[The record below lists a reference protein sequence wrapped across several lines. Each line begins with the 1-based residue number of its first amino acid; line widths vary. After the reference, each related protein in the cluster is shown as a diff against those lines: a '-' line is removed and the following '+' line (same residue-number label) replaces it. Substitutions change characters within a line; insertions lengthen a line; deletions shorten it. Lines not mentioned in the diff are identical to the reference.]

1 MAGSSWFAR
10 RPVARLTR
18 TTATLIGF
26 AAILSWGLLALLTI
40 GAAPVPPLQ
49 MNAVCFAIG
58 GGIGLIWTAAGAGF
72 GVLRAVPWRVYAFGT
87 LGLFGANLLYF
98 AAMGLAPMAET
109 GLIGYLWPL
118 FIVLLSGLLPG
129 ERLGALHITGALI
142 GFAGVALIV
151 LRGGASLPL
160 GALPGFGLAFAF
172 ALSWAAYSVGSR
184 HLGRQPT
191 EAVTVYF
198 LAGAVLSLVAH
209 LAFETTAWPDHAL
222 GWVSLVLLGIGPTGL
237 SFFAWDVGMK
247 HGDIQLLGVVSYA
260 APLLST
266 LALILGGMAVTSP
279 TLLAA
284 AAMITGGAALAARA
298 SLRADFLQSD
308 SD

>member
-1 MAGSSWFAR
+1 MNR
-10 RPVARLTR
+10 RR
-18 TTATLIGF
+18 ATWIGF

-40 GAAPVPPLQ
+40 GAQPVPPLQ
-49 MNAVCFAIG
+49 MNAVCFTIG
-58 GGIGLIWTAAGAGF
+58 AVIGLIWTGAGTGF
-72 GVLRAVPWRVYAFGT
+72 GVLRTVPWRVYAFGSI
-87 LGLFGANLLYF
+87 GLFGANLLYF

-129 ERLGALHITGALI
+129 ERLGVWHICGALI

-151 LRGGASLPL
+151 LRGGASWPA

-184 HLGRQPT
+184 RFGAQQT
-191 EAVTVYF
+191 VAVTVYF
-198 LAGAVLSLVAH
+198 LVGAVLSAAAH
-209 LAFETTAWPDHAL
+209 LVLETTVWPGHAL
-222 GWVSLVLLGIGPTGL
+222 GWLSLILLGIGPTGL

-247 HGDIQLLGVVSYA
+247 HGDIQLLGVASYA

-266 LALILGGMAVTSP
+266 FALIMAGMTEATP
-279 TLLAA
+279 QLIAA

-298 SLRADFLQSD
+298 SLKAN
-308 SD
+308 

>member
-1 MAGSSWFAR
+1 MTR
-10 RPVARLTR
+10 RQ
-18 TTATLIGF
+18 ATWIGF

-40 GAAPVPPLQ
+40 GARPVPPLQ

-58 GGIGLIWTAAGAGF
+58 GGIGLIWTGFGAGF

-87 LGLFGANLLYF
+87 LGLFGANFLYF

-118 FIVLLSGLLPG
+118 IIVLLSGLLPG
-129 ERLGALHITGALI
+129 ERLGVLHIGGALI

-151 LRGGASLPL
+151 LRSGAFWPD
-160 GALPGFGLAFAF
+160 GAVRGFALAFAF
-172 ALSWAAYSVGSR
+172 AVSWAAYSVGSR
-184 HLGRQPT
+184 RFGAQPT
-191 EAVTVYF
+191 EAVTVYL

-209 LAFETTAWPDHAL
+209 LALETTIWPDHRM
-222 GWVSLVLLGIGPTGL
+222 GWLSLILLGTLPTGL
-237 SFFAWDVGMK
+237 SFFAWDIGMK

-266 LALILGGMAVTSP
+266 FALSVGGMAQATP
-279 TLLAA
+279 QLIAA
-284 AAMITGGAALAARA
+284 ALLISGGAALAARA
-298 SLRADFLQSD
+298 SLRSD
-308 SD
+308 